1 MEGAREVHCRES
13 NLQTES
19 SRVRTRARLPS
30 RLVSEDTALLV
41 HHSVTPPPLP
51 FAPRRRTTALLDDA
65 SGEGVGDVG
74 CVCAH
79 HVATHRAAFA
89 QTLRSTCSRVW
100 QRPTGDT
107 CFEVKSVERMLPS
120 LYVRCTQTKCP
131 QHLQPRK

>member
-51 FAPRRRTTALLDDA
+51 FAPRRRTHA
-65 SGEGVGDVG
+65 
-74 CVCAH
+74 
-79 HVATHRAAFA
+79 
-89 QTLRSTCSRVW
+89 
-100 QRPTGDT
+100 
-107 CFEVKSVERMLPS
+107 KPS
-120 LYVRCTQTKCP
+120 LA
-131 QHLQPRK
+131 LGQPLY